1 MSNPDPVSAPYGA
14 FALSA
19 SDESLRRIA
28 MALPT
33 NPLRRGA
40 ESIVRRLLMS
50 GGRNIADIEV
60 FPGQHAR
67 VHLKDNRCEKR
78 VFAGSRTWDREER
91 ATIRGVIAKNA
102 QNREITFV
110 DAGANAG
117 LYTLSVLADADALHR
132 NVKVLAIEPDP
143 ENRRRLEFNLNAS
156 NAQNVTVLPFALGA
170 VEGKANL
177 LQASNN
183 RGEVS
188 VSQTETSEGII
199 VPLRP
204 LQAAIEEAG
213 LGHVDIM
220 KMDIE
225 GFEETVLTAFFSEAP
240 RAIWPEMILLE
251 TRHEAA
257 ITDGAAGLCLKHG
270 YQLARQMRQNAVL
283 VLPNETSS

>member
-19 SDESLRRIA
+19 LDENLRRIA
-28 MALPT
+28 MALPG
-33 NPLRRGA
+33 NSLRRGA
-40 ESIVRRLLMS
+40 ESIIRRILMS

-91 ATIRGVIAKNA
+91 ATIRGVIAQSDKDR
-102 QNREITFV
+102 QFVFV

-117 LYTLSVLADADALHR
+117 LYTLSVLADAEALQR
-132 NVKVLAIEPDP
+132 DVKVLAIEPDP
-143 ENRRRLEFNLNAS
+143 ENRRRLEFNLAAS
-156 NAQNVTVLPFALGA
+156 KAQSVTVMPCALGA
-170 VEGKANL
+170 SEGEANL
-177 LQASNN
+177 VQPENN

-188 VSQTETSEGII
+188 VSQTETSEGIN
-199 VPLRP
+199 VQLRP
-204 LQAAIEEAG
+204 LQAVMEDTN
-213 LGHVDIM
+213 LDHVDVM

-225 GFEETVLTAFFSEAP
+225 GFEEIVLTAFFTQAP
-240 RAIWPEMILLE
+240 RALWPRMILLE

-257 ITDGAAGLCLKHG
+257 ITEGAAGLCLKHG

-283 VLPNETSS
+283 VLPDETIS